1 MPSPSS
7 VPAELLAEL
16 AAALGRVRAQ
26 WYLFG
31 AQAVVIWGRPRLTAD
46 IDVTVRLV
54 PEDPERLARSLKD
67 AGFVPRFG
75 ASDDFLRRTRVMPF
89 VHASSGF
96 PLDVVLAGPGL
107 EELFLSRA
115 VPVPIGDIVVPV
127 IKPED
132 LVATKILAGRE
143 KDLEDVR
150 SVLRERQDM
159 LDLALIRTTL
169 TSLEEALGQ
178 SDLLPVFERL
188 LADLETRR
196 R

>member
-26 WYLFG
+26 WYLCG

-75 ASDDFLRRTRVMPF
+75 ASDDFLRRTRVNKGH
-89 VHASSGF
+89 HARA
-96 PLDVVLAGPGL
+96 P
-107 EELFLSRA
+107 EET
-115 VPVPIGDIVVPV
+115 I
-127 IKPED
+127 
-132 LVATKILAGRE
+132 
-143 KDLEDVR
+143 
-150 SVLRERQDM
+150 
-159 LDLALIRTTL
+159 
-169 TSLEEALGQ
+169 
-178 SDLLPVFERL
+178 
-188 LADLETRR
+188 
-196 R
+196 